1 MISIQKMMR
10 TTLSVRVSDF
20 TITSEMPKA
29 NAAPST
35 TRCPGSI
42 LSRPGRTMMT
52 MPTSPSAIA
61 AIRGR
66 VSLSP
71 RNATARIA
79 VQIGVVNSIEIS
91 SPSGISV
98 SA

>member
-20 TITSEMPKA
+20 TMTSEMPKA

-42 LSRPGRTMMT
+42 LSRPGPNDDDDADQAERD
-52 MPTSPSAIA
+52 
-61 AIRGR
+61 RGDPR
-66 VSLSP
+66 ARQPFP
-71 RNATARIA
+71 RNATASIA